1 LELRTNLDE
10 ACEIQEQCTAN
21 IEHSECGEDSRC
33 KCIDDAIPHPSNQA
47 CLKRAT
53 GLGDSC
59 QIDDQCV
66 DLENSMCLPDGD
78 GGELKCLCDTQ
89 THVRN
94 PDNYDDNKCYPVSMT
109 HLYLIVKIRSNFSYE
124 NLALQNENI
133 CSREKIII

>member
-1 LELRTNLDE
+1 MDE